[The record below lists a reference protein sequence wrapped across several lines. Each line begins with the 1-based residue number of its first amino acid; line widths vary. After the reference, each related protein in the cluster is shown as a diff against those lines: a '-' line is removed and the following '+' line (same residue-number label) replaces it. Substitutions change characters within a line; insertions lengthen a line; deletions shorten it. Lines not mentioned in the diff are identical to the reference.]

1 MRMPWQQ
8 DSSQRHRGRQAR
20 VRTGNA
26 PAAIEV
32 LEVRALMA
40 ADSTMPL
47 LPQAAVGA
55 QMPNFQLVDD
65 NVLSDRFG
73 ETISPRE
80 YLQQVS
86 GWYFIHTT

>member
-1 MRMPWQQ
+1 MRMPWLQN
-8 DSSQRHRGRQAR
+8 SPYRRSGRLAR
-20 VRTGNA
+20 VRTGDA

-32 LEVRALMA
+32 LEIRALMA
-40 ADSTMPL
+40 GDSTMPL
-47 LPQAAVGA
+47 LPQADVGA
-55 QMPNFQLVDD
+55 QMPDFQLVDD

-73 ETISPRE
+73 ESISPRE

>member
-1 MRMPWQQ
+1 MRMPWKRNVT
-8 DSSQRHRGRQAR
+8 QRRRGHRVR
-20 VRTGNA
+20 VRTGDA

-32 LEVRALMA
+32 LEIRAVMA
-40 ADSTMPL
+40 GNSTMPL
-47 LPQAAVGA
+47 LPQADVGA
-55 QMPNFQLVDD
+55 QMPDFQLVDD